1 MLRPRRTPTRELLRL
16 DGLWRFALDADAG
29 AEPFRAVLDT
39 PLEAPVPASYNDL
52 FADRSIREH
61 VGWVWYQRT
70 VRVPRG
76 WAGERIRIRIDAATH
91 EGRVYIGDTLVA
103 EHIGGYTPFEADITA
118 QAVAGNEIRVTIAV
132 NNELTNETI
141 PPGTVTTDPDGR
153 RRQTYRHDF
162 FNYGGLARSVW
173 LYSVPPDHVEDIT
186 VVTRLDGST
195 ALVDYRVDLAGS
207 GELSRQLSDADGA
220 IDLAGSGE
228 LSRRLSDADGA
239 IDLAGSG
246 ELSRRLSD
254 ADGAIDFAGSGEL
267 SLRLS
272 DADGAVVAEG
282 SGPQGTL
289 RVDEARLWRPGD
301 GYLHTL
307 EVELRR
313 GGTVVDS
320 YELPVGIRTVEVRG
334 AEFLINGAPF
344 AFRGFGRHED
354 NTVRGKGHDDVMMVH
369 DFALMDW
376 VGANSFRTSHYPY
389 AEEVIDYADRKGIV
403 VIGETAAV
411 GLNIGMGAGFFW
423 PAEEGTYS
431 PQMFNDATR
440 ESHAQAVRELI
451 ARDKNHPSVVMWSLM
466 NEPDTVEDG
475 ARQFYE
481 PTVEL
486 ARRLDPTRPLMY
498 AIESRATP
506 HKDRIVDLFDVICL
520 NRYLGWYLFPGD
532 LERAAVV
539 LEDELRSW
547 ESAHGKP
554 IIVGEYGADTIS
566 GFHSVTA
573 EPWTEEYQSA
583 LLDAYHNVFDRVDA
597 VVGEHVWNFADFQT
611 QASFMR
617 VDGNK
622 KGVFT
627 RDRRPKAAAHLLRRR
642 WRSDRTPD
650 PQNSDDPP

>member
-1 MLRPRRTPTRELLRL
+1 MLSSGFVAPALGGVHGLNGPTMLRPRATPTRELLRL

-29 AEPFRAVLDT
+29 AEPFRATLDT

-70 VRVPRG
+70 VRVPFS
-76 WAGERIRIRIDAATH
+76 WAGERIRVRVDAATH
-91 EGRVYIGDTLVA
+91 EGRVYVGEALVA
-103 EHIGGYTPFEADITA
+103 EHAGGYTPFEADITD

-141 PPGTVTTDPDGR
+141 PPGDVAIDPDGR

-162 FNYGGLARSVW
+162 FNYAGLARSVW
-173 LYSVPPDHVEDIT
+173 LYSVPPDHVTDVT

-195 ALVDYRVDLAGS
+195 GLVDYTVDLVGC
-207 GELSRQLSDADGA
+207 GELSVRLRDG
-220 IDLAGSGE
+220 G
-228 LSRRLSDADGA
+228 
-239 IDLAGSG
+239 
-246 ELSRRLSD
+246 
-254 ADGAIDFAGSGEL
+254 
-267 SLRLS
+267 
-272 DADGAVVAEG
+272 GAVVAEG

-289 RVDEARLWRPGD
+289 RVDDARLWRPGD

-307 EVELRR
+307 EVKVHRDD
-313 GGTVVDS
+313 TVVDW

-344 AFRGFGRHED
+344 EFRGFGRHED
-354 NTVRGKGHDDVMMVH
+354 NTARGKGHDDVMMVH

-376 VGANSFRTSHYPY
+376 AGANSFRTSHYPY
-389 AEEVIDYADRKGIV
+389 AEEVMDYADRKGVV

-411 GLNIGMGAGFFW
+411 GLNLALGGGVLGATNQR
-423 PAEEGTYS
+423 AYS

-451 ARDKNHPSVVMWSLM
+451 ARDKNHPCVVMWSLM
-466 NEPDTVEDG
+466 NEPDSAEEG
-475 ARQFYE
+475 AREFFE

-498 AIESRATP
+498 ANQRRATVDR
-506 HKDRIVDLFDVICL
+506 DRIADLFDVICL
-520 NRYLGWYLFPGD
+520 NRYLGWYIFPGD

-547 ESAHGKP
+547 ERAHHKP

-573 EPWTEEYQSA
+573 ELWTEEYQTA
-583 LLDAYHNVFDRVDA
+583 LLDAYHNVFDRVGA

-611 QASFMR
+611 QESFVR

-642 WRSDRTPD
+642 WRAEPTGRRGCAAT
-650 PQNSDDPP
+650 

>member
-1 MLRPRRTPTRELLRL
+1 MLRPRATPTRELLRL
-16 DGLWRFALDADAG
+16 DGLWRFALDTDVG
-29 AEPFRAVLDT
+29 SEPFRTVLDT
-39 PLEAPVPASYNDL
+39 PLEAPVPSSYNDL

-76 WAGERIRIRIDAATH
+76 WAGERVRIRVDAATH

-103 EHIGGYTPFEADITA
+103 EHVGGYTPFEADITD
-118 QAVAGNEIRVTIAV
+118 QAVAGDEIRVTIAV
-132 NNELTNETI
+132 NNQLTNETI

-153 RRQTYRHDF
+153 RSQTYRHDF
-162 FNYGGLARSVW
+162 FNYAGLARSVW

-186 VVTRLDGST
+186 VVTRLDGS
-195 ALVDYRVDLAGS
+195 AGLVDYTVDLAGS
-207 GELSRQLSDADGA
+207 GEVSV
-220 IDLAGSGE
+220 
-228 LSRRLSDADGA
+228 
-239 IDLAGSG
+239 
-246 ELSRRLSD
+246 
-254 ADGAIDFAGSGEL
+254 
-267 SLRLS
+267 RLS

-289 RVDEARLWRPGD
+289 RVDGARRWQPGD

-307 EVELRR
+307 EVEVRR
-313 GGTVVDS
+313 DGTVVDS

-334 AEFLINGAPF
+334 AEFLINGEPF

-411 GLNIGMGAGFFW
+411 GLNLGIGGGFLWAAG
-423 PAEEGTYS
+423 ERSYS
-431 PQMFNDATR
+431 PEMFNYATR
-440 ESHAQAVRELI
+440 ESHARAVRELI
-451 ARDKNHPSVVMWSLM
+451 DRDKNHPSVVMWSLM

-475 ARQFYE
+475 ARQFYK

-498 AIESRATP
+498 ANESRATP
-506 HKDRIVDLFDVICL
+506 HADRVVDLFDVVCL
-520 NRYLGWYLFPGD
+520 NRYLGWYVFSGD
-532 LERAAVV
+532 LGQAAVV
-539 LEDELRSW
+539 LEEELRSW
-547 ESAHGKP
+547 EREHGKP
-554 IIVGEYGADTIS
+554 IIVGEYGADTVA
-566 GFHSVTA
+566 GLHSVTE
-573 EPWTEEYQSA
+573 EPWTEEYQTA
-583 LLDAYHNVFDRVDA
+583 LLDAYHTVFDRVDA

-642 WRSDRTPD
+642 WRAAQPD
-650 PQNSDDPP
+650 HARG